1 MWKRRPEGSKPGD
14 KSYEEQLKER
24 MEEQFQEGKREKEES
39 SEETEAKEEVK
50 EEVKSENEE
59 QETGKSIKKPGKITI
74 KLTAKQKKEEAK
86 LSMDEIEEL
95 RKKREKYKGKFFVHF
110 RFLCNAELR
119 TRTFYAA
126 IFFVKSQHSISHCL
140 GMNYYVNFLGGI
152 GSNVC
157 QMNVRYPG

>member
-95 RKKREKYKGKFFVHF
+95 RKKREKYKGKFFRFFVHF
-110 RFLCNAELR
+110 RFLCTLNCVRGLSTLR
-119 TRTFYAA
+119 F
-126 IFFVKSQHSISHCL
+126 FFVKSQQSISHCL
-140 GMNYYVNFLGGI
+140 GMNYVNFLGGI
-152 GSNVC
+152 GSN
-157 QMNVRYPG
+157 GFHIK